1 MKDEFVLVVW
11 SKTLTGIRT
20 GDREEERELWGTRIN
35 QGHTQIAVNSEG
47 HFQSWT
53 VSAKKKERW
62 HFSLIPSKLKELL
75 ESHIDKYDLKSG
87 DFLIQELDS
96 HIANVWLKEACKQL
110 QITPLNL
117 HDLRKAYLTGLR
129 LSGIPLEAAIDL
141 MVGWKK
147 IDTAK
152 DHYLMMKLAPVD
164 PYVRKLFEP
173 IPTEVRKSFL
183 TYAS

>member
-152 DHYLMMKLAPVD
+152 NHYLMLKLARVSS
-164 PYVRKLFEP
+164 YVRKLFEP
-173 IPTEVRKSFL
+173 IPTEVSKSFL
-183 TYAS
+183 TYVS